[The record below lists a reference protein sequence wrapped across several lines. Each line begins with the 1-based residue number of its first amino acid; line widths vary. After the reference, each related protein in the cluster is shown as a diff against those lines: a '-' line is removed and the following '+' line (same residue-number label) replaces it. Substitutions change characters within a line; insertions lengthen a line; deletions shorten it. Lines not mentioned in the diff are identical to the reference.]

1 MIAPYEEPKALT
13 FYNNGGNKLKLGAR
27 LGGDLTCS
35 YLELTF
41 DASAALS
48 PKASAAA
55 AEAQAYVLQ
64 VLDKDKKAI
73 ARFLGGQLGS
83 NAGYHLE
90 SLDKDAIMLGAE
102 GIARA
107 TLSEANVGPLYLH
120 FGVGVSAAAKLE
132 DSTLEFKLVGTGF
145 KIGKKMGF
153 SVLDNEFSID
163 IGDLF
168 GFPFQGESAEQGRIT
183 MESHEK

>member
-1 MIAPYEEPKALT
+1 MAYEEPKALT
-13 FYNNGGNKLKLGAR
+13 FYNNEGNKIKLGAR
-27 LGGDLTCS
+27 LGGDDTDLTCS

-41 DASAALS
+41 DAGADLS
-48 PKASAAA
+48 PKASSVA

-64 VLDKDKKAI
+64 VLNKKKKVI

-90 SLDKDAIMLGAE
+90 SLDKGAIMLGAE
-102 GIARA
+102 GKARA
-107 TLSEANVGPLYLH
+107 TLGEINYLFIH
-120 FGVGVSAAAKLE
+120 LHYGVGVSATAKLE
-132 DSTLEFKLVGTGF
+132 DGTLEFKIVGTGF

-153 SVLDNEFSID
+153 SILGNEFSVD

-168 GFPFQGESAEQGRIT
+168 GFPSEG
-183 MESHEK
+183 K